1 MNISFIVLNLKCS
14 HLWGANSAYFQQ
26 RYSNWDIDFLNSSL
40 DSKLGYFNVGL
51 GLHFKLF
58 PNLQKDCKLGLLI
71 VALVEPLAFLK
82 FMKEMEN
89 WDFWLSPF
97 IFCQAVRIVFRDWYV
112 CRRGGTMICK
122 ISLYVS
128 MQMLTNF

>member
-1 MNISFIVLNLKCS
+1 MLNLKCS
-14 HLWGANSAYFQQ
+14 HLWGANSPYFQQ

-89 WDFWLSPF
+89 WDF
-97 IFCQAVRIVFRDWYV
+97 
-112 CRRGGTMICK
+112 
-122 ISLYVS
+122 
-128 MQMLTNF
+128 